1 MADQP
6 GRLPDASLWV
16 KINVSLGAGREVA
29 GDMATRRSSDAS
41 VYAEFVAARSASL
54 FRTAY
59 LVIGDYQLA
68 EDLLQD
74 SLVKVYVAWPRLRD
88 VAKAEAYTRRT
99 IVTTAI
105 SWRRR
110 RSFHE
115 PPTGALPETVVS
127 DETERVTARDELWNE
142 LHLLPPRQRAA
153 VVLRFCEDLSEAQ
166 TADLMGCS
174 VGSVKRQVSVA
185 LGKLRDHL
193 GTDFVP
199 PAPDSSA
206 VTP

>member
-1 MADQP
+1 MDSPPVMSFRSPRNPWIGTSGMADQP
-6 GRLPDASLWV
+6 ERLPDASLWV

-88 VAKAEAYTRRT
+88 VAKAEALT
-99 IVTTAI
+99 
-105 SWRRR
+105 
-110 RSFHE
+110 HH
-115 PPTGALPETVVS
+115 
-127 DETERVTARDELWNE
+127 RDDRDLVASTP
-142 LHLLPPRQRAA
+142 LLPRATDRRAA
-153 VVLRFCEDLSEAQ
+153 
-166 TADLMGCS
+166 
-174 VGSVKRQVSVA
+174 
-185 LGKLRDHL
+185 
-193 GTDFVP
+193 
-199 PAPDSSA
+199 
-206 VTP
+206 

>member
-1 MADQP
+1 
-6 GRLPDASLWV
+6 
-16 KINVSLGAGREVA
+16 
-29 GDMATRRSSDAS
+29 MATRRSSDAS

-88 VAKAEAYTRRT
+88 VAKAEAYTRRV

-115 PPTGALPETVVS
+115 SPTGALPESVVP
-127 DETERVTARDELWNE
+127 DETERVSTRDELWNE
-142 LHLLPPRQRAA
+142 LHVLPPRQRAA

-174 VGSVKRQVSVA
+174 VGTVKRQVSVG